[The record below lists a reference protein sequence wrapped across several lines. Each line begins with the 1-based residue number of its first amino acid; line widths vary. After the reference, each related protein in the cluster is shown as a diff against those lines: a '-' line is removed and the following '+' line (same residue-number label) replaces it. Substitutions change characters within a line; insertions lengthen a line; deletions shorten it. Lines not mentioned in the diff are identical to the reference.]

1 MLLTYRYATF
11 SWMYLL
17 AGLFHET
24 GMAFITYVCINLFF
38 GINSIVSLSVVYFLS
53 KEKPNDPV
61 RSIIS
66 LLNFNK
72 VWNVSTCSRW
82 KDFLYFTWSNTK
94 EEFHLTLLNLVE
106 EKLQPLKILFRLR
119 LGLYLWLYLPSVK
132 TIDIW

>member
-1 MLLTYRYATF
+1 
-11 SWMYLL
+11 MYLL

-66 LLNFNK
+66 PLNFNK
-72 VWNVSTCSRW
+72 HMKRFNM
-82 KDFLYFTWSNTK
+82 F
-94 EEFHLTLLNLVE
+94 EVE
-106 EKLQPLKILFRLR
+106 RF
-119 LGLYLWLYLPSVK
+119 SVFS
-132 TIDIW
+132 II